1 LGPYPFLRAFFT
13 GRVPSGGCA
22 GAKLEERIMFDIRER
37 VLRGD
42 FVAGT
47 WCSLPAAAEITG
59 LCGFDWALLDSE
71 HAPTTTAG
79 LMAQMQALSRF
90 LTAPIVRIPW
100 LDRVAIKWS
109 LDIGAAGIMVPYV
122 ETEEQAREAVS
133 FMRYAPEGVRGVA
146 GATRASDFGFGFK
159 DYFAESNKRLLT
171 VAQMETQLAVDNSRA
186 IAAVDGV
193 DVLFVGPMDRQ
204 PELARTVRGPGV
216 HGCFAARFRQRP
228 LRRQGLRH
236 PAAGCHADPDAQG
249 NGLYVRGG
257 VLGRQC
263 ADQAP
268 QGH

>member
-1 LGPYPFLRAFFT
+1 
-13 GRVPSGGCA
+13 
-22 GAKLEERIMFDIRER
+22 MFDIRER

-42 FVAGT
+42 FVAGP
-47 WCSLPAAAEITG
+47 WCSLNSPAAAEITG

-193 DVLFVGPMDRQ
+193 DVLFVGPMDLSASLNL
-204 PELARTVRGPGV
+204 PE
-216 HGCFAARFRQRP
+216 RF
-228 LRRQGLRH
+228 
-236 PAAGCHADPDAQG
+236 ADPAFMDVLQLVSDNARSEGKACGILLPDATLIPTLKEMG
-249 NGLYVRGG
+249 YTFVAVSSDVN
-257 VLGRQC
+257 VLTKHLKAIERALHG
-263 ADQAP
+263 
-268 QGH
+268 